1 MTTIDEKLKLLTTEE
16 ATSLLS
22 GADFWHTSAITR
34 LGIEALRLSDG
45 PNGCRGTQFFNGI
58 PAGCTPC
65 ASAMAATF
73 NETLLK
79 TVGICLADECIAKGV
94 HILLGPTINIA
105 RSPLGGRGFESYS
118 EDPYLSG
125 KMAAAFV
132 QGLQSKNIGATIK
145 HFVCNDQEFQRHSIS
160 AMVDPRTL
168 REIYLKPFQIALA
181 ESDPWAL
188 MTSYN
193 KVNDLHV
200 SHNSFLLRE
209 VLRDEWG
216 WNGLVMSDWFGTYST
231 VEAVKAGLDLEM
243 PGPAV
248 MRGAV
253 LQRTHWGGIIHD
265 DDIQNCSRRVLQLV
279 ERTKSSGVPSNAVEK
294 GVSLFSLTNLS
305 YIYSVIDI
313 GNDTPESRR
322 VLRQTA
328 SESIVLLKNEAN
340 ILPLD
345 ASLPTIA
352 IIGPNGAATPISGG
366 GSAALRPY
374 YRISALDGIKAQVS
388 KDTKV
393 VYTEG
398 FKSHVLLPSAVLESM
413 VHGTVKVDF
422 FDKPPSSEGTY
433 EGNHLCTIQADT
445 TTMFFADGIP
455 ESVVPKYPVY
465 ARVTATITP
474 HDTGVYELGLASCG
488 QANLYIDGKLL
499 VENSTNQIRSTI
511 FFNTATEERIGEIKL
526 AKGTEYELTVRYTN
540 EELIPPNEHGSG
552 RAVNWGGIR
561 IGAARKFD
569 AEEAIREAADLAASA
584 SAAIVFVGLTPELES
599 EGFDR
604 PDMSLPGNTDALVA
618 AVLKANPNT
627 IIVSH
632 AGTPVDVSPWIDECK
647 TFVHAWY
654 LGTEG
659 GNALA
664 DVLFGK
670 TTPSGKLSLS
680 WPRKLSDNPSYLHFP
695 GENENGRVHYS
706 EGLFVGYK
714 HYEKRS
720 IAPLFPFG
728 YGLSYTNFEYSSLL
742 FSSSKLSSQG
752 GRKSLDVSVV
762 IKNTGA
768 KEGAESCQLYIAPR
782 KSSLQRPI
790 KELKGFAKTSILPPG
805 ESATVK
811 MTVDFGSL
819 SYWDD
824 RRKCWVA
831 EKGEYDVCIGA
842 SVEDIRLK
850 GTIENEDEFTWR
862 GLQP

>member
-1 MTTIDEKLKLLTTEE
+1 MITIDEKLKLLTTEE

-22 GADFWHTSAITR
+22 GADFWHTCAIPR

-73 NETLLK
+73 NETLLR

-145 HFVCNDQEFQRHSIS
+145 HFLCNDQEFQRHSIS

-200 SHNSFLLRE
+200 SHNPFLLRE

-253 LQRTHWGGIIHD
+253 LQRAHWGGIIHEE
-265 DDIQNCSRRVLQLV
+265 DIKNCSRKILQLV
-279 ERTKSSGVPSNAVEK
+279 ERTKSSGVPGNAVEK
-294 GVSLFSLTNLS
+294 
-305 YIYSVIDI
+305 

-345 ASLPTIA
+345 ASIPTIA

-388 KDTKV
+388 KDTKI

-413 VHGTVKVDF
+413 VHGTVRVDF

-695 GENENGRVHYS
+695 GENGRVHYS

-714 HYEKRS
+714 ALRDAIHC
-720 IAPLFPFG
+720 
-728 YGLSYTNFEYSSLL
+728 SSLFRSGTVSATPTSSTVHC
-742 FSSSKLSSQG
+742 FSRPPSSAAKVG
-752 GRKSLDVSVV
+752 GRPS
-762 IKNTGA
+762 
-768 KEGAESCQLYIAPR
+768 R

-824 RRKCWVA
+824 RRECWVA
-831 EKGEYDVCIGA
+831 EKGEYDVYVGA
-842 SVEDIRLK
+842 SVEDIRLE